1 MKHKGSSTSRK
12 KKSLCEKS
20 MILVAN
26 IIKLSSLSLGN
37 INLGTTRIKI
47 QQPPE
52 PAASGA
58 KVTKVDVPGHQTHHS
73 SRSQPKRSQEPE
85 NESKPSSIVMQV
97 PSTNQNTST
106 TTAATAASTSTQ
118 SSYVS
123 EKSKRDAGGDVN
135 QRAAD
140 FIEKMRDKIQKNQDD
155 QLVVNLTPGTTTAGI
170 VSSKH
175 TSRALPAP
183 APKISKQHY
192 YS

>member
-52 PAASGA
+52 PAAARA
-58 KVTKVDVPGHQTHHS
+58 KVTEVDVPGHHS

-85 NESKPSSIVMQV
+85 NESKPFSLVMQV

-106 TTAATAASTSTQ
+106 TAAATAASTSTQ
-118 SSYVS
+118 PSYVS
-123 EKSKRDAGGDVN
+123 EKSKRDTGGDVN

-140 FIEKMRDKIQKNQDD
+140 FIEKMRAKIQKNQDD

-175 TSRALPAP
+175 TSRALFAP
-183 APKISKQHY
+183 APKISKRHY